1 MNHLKLRGEKKEEG
15 ELDTCNTNYAIK
27 CGGDDE
33 EEQKQIIGGVSSLN
47 GGRSE
52 ISQQILL

>member
-1 MNHLKLRGEKKEEG
+1 MRGKKKEEG
-15 ELDTCNTNYAIK
+15 ELDTCNNNYAIK
-27 CGGDDE
+27 CGGDDK
-33 EEQKQIIGGVSSLN
+33 EEQKQIIGSVSSLN